1 MSHLQG
7 GGWSEGGFGTKKE
20 LGAREENQLSRSLE
34 AEWRREG
41 RCREDWEGVMI
52 R

>member
-20 LGAREENQLSRSLE
+20 LGAREEITYQGVLRQSGE
-34 AEWRREG
+34 EK
-41 RCREDWEGVMI
+41 EDVERTGKE
-52 R
+52 